1 MREEKRGVFI
11 GGKRR
16 KGKKRERRIE
26 QFSSVIDSP

>member
-1 MREEKRGVFI
+1 LREERRGVFI

-16 KGKKRERRIE
+16 EGEKRERRIE